1 MSVAAP
7 HPTNESE
14 TPSNPVV
21 DDLSITLLPG
31 RQSSSRPG
39 LQEAVDAERLGFKRA
54 WLPERYNVKEA
65 GVLLGAMGA
74 VTSRI
79 TLGPGPLSIAAR
91 PPIVIASIAA
101 TFQSLFGERFAL
113 GLGRSN
119 ALWLQG
125 HGFTEQGYRATIDRA
140 RIMKQLWAGETV
152 NYDGP
157 AGTYKQLTMI
167 DRPEGVKPPPVVF
180 FHLGGPAAS
189 RAAADPVWDEI
200 ALCNLVS
207 AEAMAESIAMTKTE
221 AEHQGRDPESLRF
234 IAPVTTAPDM
244 DELETRAMV
253 AARIVIGIQLPGMGD
268 RLIQLNGWDH
278 DVVEDIRNHPQFA
291 AMNRALIDHSFHR
304 TGLLGPA
311 ELVPER
317 WMRHSAAIGSS
328 EEVVAKLREF
338 KEAGAHEVDLYGST
352 PAQNARVIEI
362 WRTSAGS
369 NFSTAAK

>member
-1 MSVAAP
+1 MSVAAM
-7 HPTNESE
+7 SE
-14 TPSNPVV
+14 AGKTGATSIPVV
-21 DDLSITLLPG
+21 NDLSITLLPG
-31 RQSSSRPG
+31 RQSSSLPG
-39 LQEAVDAERLGFKRA
+39 LHEAIDAERLGFKRA

-79 TLGPGPLSIAAR
+79 PLGPGPLSISSR

-101 TFQSLFGERFAL
+101 TFQSLFGERFML

-140 RIMKQLWAGETV
+140 RIMKQLWAGEV
-152 NYDGP
+152 VDYDGP
-157 AGTYKQLTMI
+157 AGTYRRLTMI
-167 DRPEGVKPPPVVF
+167 DRPEGLSPPPVVF

-207 AEAMAESIAMTKTE
+207 AEAMAESIDITKAE
-221 AEHQGRDPESLRF
+221 AERQGRDPDSLHF

-268 RLIQLNGWDH
+268 RLIELNGWDR

-291 AMNRALIDHSFHR
+291 DMNRALIDHSFHR

-338 KEAGAHEVDLYGST
+338 KAAAPTRST
-352 PAQNARVIEI
+352 
-362 WRTSAGS
+362 
-369 NFSTAAK
+369 STAPRRRRTYG

>member
-1 MSVAAP
+1 VSVAATHRTDEP
-7 HPTNESE
+7 EA
-14 TPSNPVV
+14 PSSPVV

-79 TLGPGPLSIAAR
+79 PLGPGPLSIAAR

-101 TFQSLFGERFAL
+101 TFQSLFGERFVL

-125 HGFTEQGYRATIDRA
+125 HGFTEQGYTATIDRA

-152 NYDGP
+152 NYEGP

-167 DRPEGVKPPPVVF
+167 DRPDGVKPPPVVF

-189 RAAADPVWDEI
+189 RAAADPVWDEV

-207 AEAMAESIAMTKTE
+207 AEAMAESIATTKAE

-278 DVVEDIRNHPQFA
+278 DIVEDIRNHPQFA

>member
-1 MSVAAP
+1 MSEAGKTGA
-7 HPTNESE
+7 TSI
-14 TPSNPVV
+14 PVV
-21 DDLSITLLPG
+21 NDLSITLLPG
-31 RQSSSRPG
+31 RQSSSLPG
-39 LQEAVDAERLGFKRA
+39 LHEAIDAERLGFKRA

-79 TLGPGPLSIAAR
+79 PLGPGPLSISSR

-101 TFQSLFGERFAL
+101 TFQSLFGERFML

-140 RIMKQLWAGETV
+140 RIMKQLWAGEV
-152 NYDGP
+152 VDYDGP
-157 AGTYKQLTMI
+157 AGTYRRLTMI
-167 DRPEGVKPPPVVF
+167 DRPEGLSPPPVVF

-207 AEAMAESIAMTKTE
+207 AEAMAESIDITKAE
-221 AEHQGRDPESLRF
+221 AERQGRDPDSLHF

-268 RLIQLNGWDH
+268 RLIELNGWDR

-291 AMNRALIDHSFHR
+291 DMNRALIDHSFHR

-338 KEAGAHEVDLYGST
+338 KAAGAHEVDLYGST
-352 PAQNARVIEI
+352 PAQNVRVIEL
-362 WRTSAGS
+362 WRTTADSKSEAGQHV
-369 NFSTAAK
+369 

>member
-1 MSVAAP
+1 MSVAATSRVDAAEAP
-7 HPTNESE
+7 AST
-14 TPSNPVV
+14 VV
-21 DDLSITLLPG
+21 DDMSITLLPG
-31 RQSSSRPG
+31 RQRSSRPG
-39 LQEAVDAERLGFKRA
+39 LQEAIDAERLGFTRA
-54 WLPERYNVKEA
+54 WLPERYNIKEA
-65 GVLLGAMGA
+65 GVLLGAMGS

-79 TLGPGPLSIAAR
+79 PLGPGPLSVGAR

-101 TFQSLFGERFAL
+101 TFQSLFGERFVL

-125 HGFTEQGYRATIDRA
+125 HGFTEQGYQATIDRA
-140 RIMKQLWAGETV
+140 RIMKRLWAGEVV

-157 AGTYKQLTMI
+157 AGSYKQLTMI
-167 DRPEGVKPPPVVF
+167 DRPEDAAPPPVVF

-189 RAAADPVWDEI
+189 RAAADPVWDQV

-207 AEAMAESIAMTKTE
+207 AEAMAESIAITKAE
-221 AEHQGRDPESLRF
+221 AQRRGRDPESLYF
-234 IAPVTTAPDM
+234 VAPVTTAPDM

-268 RLIQLNGWDH
+268 RLIELNGWDR

-291 AMNRALIDHSFHR
+291 DMNRALIDHSFHR

-328 EEVVAKLREF
+328 QEVVAKLREF
-338 KEAGAHEVDLYGST
+338 KAAGAHEVDLYGST

-362 WRTSAGS
+362 WRTR
-369 NFSTAAK
+369 TKAK